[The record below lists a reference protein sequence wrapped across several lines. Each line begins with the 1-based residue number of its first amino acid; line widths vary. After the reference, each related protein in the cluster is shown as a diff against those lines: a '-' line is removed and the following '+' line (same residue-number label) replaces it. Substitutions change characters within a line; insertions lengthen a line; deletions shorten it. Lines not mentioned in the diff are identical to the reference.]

1 MSMDASES
9 PSAATAE
16 KNSLASDDDVVAED
30 TPAAK
35 SILHDDDKI
44 MQTIFDK
51 STSSSSPPIT
61 DEDNI
66 QKAISFLRNNE
77 IRDVS
82 PSEKRKYLTTK
93 GINQDE
99 IDTALDRLVTTTTA
113 AAIDRAQGGSLNR
126 DEGRPYQHRQQQ
138 NQQHYQQQ
146 QNQYGGPPHSTGPLP
161 PYQNHM
167 QPPHNS
173 MNNFGPNNNNN
184 MGNIRPDDGG
194 ESSFLSFSSLAG
206 GFCMSTFCLAAVRWL
221 NGGDFVLFP
230 PPIAE
235 GRYIKQDSN
244 ETQNEDDNE
253 DEETTD
259 HLDETYNSQGSGD
272 PDLSMILNGTA
283 NHESDVHGNNQ
294 EQSSFEDL
302 VMEVKALSTTI
313 NSFREEQD
321 RANRVATAQLGK
333 GVTDDA
339 MDFLRQQK
347 PPVVQKKGDVAA
359 IDKKDVSRITC
370 LITEMVEELSQVKDS
385 LGDVTVEEDE
395 NSNTENDDDD
405 KKTDHTELS
414 SKIDIAIGKGREI
427 LALVKSPDE
436 SSSNKI
442 QPQQAP
448 PAEQE
453 NDEKDSDQDSNNT
466 AQEEKGIK
474 DDNEDKTESDST
486 PAADDSSGESSDIDQ
501 NSKDLEEAL
510 KILSQKNESEE
521 LKIGAQM
528 LYLYCKN
535 LSKNPT
541 VPRYRKIYT
550 NNNSFKKKV
559 GNLVG
564 AKEFLSALGFVE
576 RSNFFEWSET
586 SPGTKSQLDFALVA
600 LEQIQKWQVGDTGSA
615 GSDTSGDK
623 SEQNE
628 VIEAN

>member
-1 MSMDASES
+1 MDASEES
-9 PSAATAE
+9 PYTAATAG
-16 KNSLASDDDVVAED
+16 KNTLVSDDAVAED
-30 TPAAK
+30 APAAK

-44 MQTIFDK
+44 MQTIFGK
-51 STSSSSPPIT
+51 STSSSSPPII

-99 IDTALDRLVTTTTA
+99 IDTALDRLATTTTA
-113 AAIDRAQGGSLNR
+113 AATDRAQGGSLNR
-126 DEGRPYQHRQQQ
+126 DEGRPYQHRQPQ
-138 NQQHYQQQ
+138 QQHYQQQ

-173 MNNFGPNNNNN
+173 MNNFGPNNNN
-184 MGNIRPDDGG
+184 MGNIRPEEGG

-235 GRYIKQDSN
+235 GRYIKQDNN

-253 DEETTD
+253 DGETTD
-259 HLDETYNSQGSGD
+259 HLDETSYNSQGSGD
-272 PDLSMILNGTA
+272 PDLNMILNGGTA

-347 PPVVQKKGDVAA
+347 PPVVQKQGDVAA
-359 IDKKDVSRITC
+359 IDKKDVSRITS

-385 LGDVTVEEDE
+385 LGDDVTAEDE

-448 PAEQE
+448 PAEHE
-453 NDEKDSDQDSNNT
+453 NDEKNSDQDPKNT

-474 DDNEDKTESDST
+474 DDDEDKTESDST
-486 PAADDSSGESSDIDQ
+486 PAADDSSGEGSDINQ
-501 NSKDLEEAL
+501 NSNDHLEEAL
-510 KILSQKNESEE
+510 KTLSQNNESEE

-576 RSNFFEWSET
+576 RTNFFEWSET
-586 SPGTKSQLDFALVA
+586 SPDTKSQLDFALVA
-600 LEQIQKWQVGDTGSA
+600 LEQIQKGQVGDIGSA

-623 SEQNE
+623 SEQNQ
-628 VIEAN
+628 VIETN

>member
-1 MSMDASES
+1 MDASEES
-9 PSAATAE
+9 PYTAATAG
-16 KNSLASDDDVVAED
+16 KNTLVSDDAVAED
-30 TPAAK
+30 APAAK

-44 MQTIFDK
+44 MQTIFGK
-51 STSSSSPPIT
+51 STSSSSPPII

-66 QKAISFLRNNE
+66 QKAVSFLRNNE

-99 IDTALDRLVTTTTA
+99 IDTALDRLATTTTA
-113 AAIDRAQGGSLNR
+113 AATDRAQGGSLNR
-126 DEGRPYQHRQQQ
+126 DEGRPYQHRQPQ
-138 NQQHYQQQ
+138 QQHYQQQ

-173 MNNFGPNNNNN
+173 MNNFGPNNNN
-184 MGNIRPDDGG
+184 MGNIRPEEGG

-235 GRYIKQDSN
+235 GRYIKQDNN

-253 DEETTD
+253 DGETTD
-259 HLDETYNSQGSGD
+259 HLDETSYNSQGSED

-283 NHESDVHGNNQ
+283 NHESDVHGSNQ
-294 EQSSFEDL
+294 HQSSFEDL

-347 PPVVQKKGDVAA
+347 PPVVQKQGDVAA
-359 IDKKDVSRITC
+359 IDKKDVSRITS

-385 LGDVTVEEDE
+385 LGDDVTVEDE

-448 PAEQE
+448 PAEHE
-453 NDEKDSDQDSNNT
+453 NDEKDSDQDPNNT

-474 DDNEDKTESDST
+474 DDDEDKTESDST
-486 PAADDSSGESSDIDQ
+486 PAADDNSGEGSDRNQ
-501 NSKDLEEAL
+501 NSNDHLEEAL
-510 KILSQKNESEE
+510 KTLSQNNESEE

-576 RSNFFEWSET
+576 RTNFFEWSET
-586 SPGTKSQLDFALVA
+586 SPDTKSQLDFALVA
-600 LEQIQKWQVGDTGSA
+600 LEQIQKGQVGDIGSA

-623 SEQNE
+623 SEQNQ
-628 VIEAN
+628 VIETN

>member
-16 KNSLASDDDVVAED
+16 KNSLASDDAVVAED
-30 TPAAK
+30 APAAK
-35 SILHDDDKI
+35 SITHDDDKI

-51 STSSSSPPIT
+51 STSSSPPPPIT
-61 DEDNI
+61 DEDNV

-93 GINQDE
+93 GINPDE
-99 IDTALDRLVTTTTA
+99 IDTALDRLATTSAT
-113 AAIDRAQGGSLNR
+113 DRAQGGSLNR
-126 DEGRPYQHRQQQ
+126 DEGRPYQHRQPQ
-138 NQQHYQQQ
+138 QQHYQQQ